1 MERPQLAHDVVH
13 DKASLRHVL
22 GAFATGVTVV
32 TAGRDLPHG
41 MTANSFTSVSLDPP
55 LVLVCVGRD
64 ALMHRVLSQQ
74 TTFAVS
80 ILAADQTEVARYFA
94 DKRRPVGPGQFDG
107 VSWSRGA
114 RSGAPLIDGA
124 LAHLECEL
132 EHRHDAGD
140 HTIYVGRLTSVWRRS
155 GADALLFLN
164 GQFLRTDRSPD
175 PVLAL
180 PSQRPQR
187 PAWPGPADVA

>member
-1 MERPQLAHDVVH
+1 
-13 DKASLRHVL
+13 VL

-41 MTANSFTSVSLDPP
+41 MTANSFASVSLDPP
-55 LVLVCVGRD
+55 LILVCVGRD
-64 ALMHRVLSQQ
+64 ALMHHVLSQQ

-94 DKRRPVGPGQFDG
+94 DKRRPIGPNEFDA
-107 VSWSRGA
+107 VSWSPGTH
-114 RSGAPLIDGA
+114 SGAPLIDGA

-140 HTIYVGRLTSVWRRS
+140 HTIYVGRLVSVWRRA

-164 GQFLRTDRSPD
+164 GQFLRTDCSPA
-175 PVLAL
+175 PVVAL
-180 PSQRPQR
+180 PTQRPQR
-187 PAWPGPADVA
+187 PALPGPVDAG

>member
-13 DKASLRHVL
+13 EKASLRHVL

-64 ALMHRVLSQQ
+64 ALMHHVLSQQ

-94 DKRRPVGPGQFDG
+94 DKRRPVGQDQFDA
-107 VSWSRGA
+107 VSWSPGA
-114 RSGAPLIDGA
+114 HSGAPLIDGA

-140 HTIYVGRLTSVWRRS
+140 HTIYVGRLVSVWRRP
-155 GADALLFLN
+155 GDDALLFLN
-164 GQFLRTDRSPD
+164 GRFLRTDCSPD
-175 PVLAL
+175 PVLAM
-180 PSQRPQR
+180 PTQR
-187 PAWPGPADVA
+187 PARPGPADAG